1 MIKLRVKLTL
11 MLLMTG
17 LLHSQVSAQQDAN
30 WQVSQLRIHGS
41 NTVGEK
47 YAPLLISEF
56 LKKQGFALI
65 ETRQSNIAVEQ
76 TILATD
82 IEIDIE
88 TISQANRRIDVEL
101 HAHGSS
107 TGFKDLLAGKTD
119 IAMSSRKI
127 KPTEQ
132 QQLAAIYPSF
142 ASGDAEHIIAYDALA
157 IVLHP
162 DNPVE
167 TLTLSQIAAI
177 FSGEI
182 ADWSEL
188 GAEPGA
194 IRVLARDNNSGTFDT
209 FKSLVLKQFDQ
220 SLIESAERFESS
232 KQLADTVESDSHAI
246 GFVGISH
253 IGNNK
258 VLSIATEQGASGI
271 KPDKFTIGTEDYPLS
286 RKLYLYW
293 PTEID
298 LPAAQA
304 FVEFAMSES
313 GQRLAKQADL
323 ISFFPTG
330 SRPSFKG
337 QQLLKPYA
345 NLVTFGRRLSVMLRL
360 EDNQVDAKVRR
371 DLQRIARYKEQN
383 PHNRMVLAGFWDDPE
398 FTESSQQQVKQ
409 WMHLLKKE
417 LINYKVQPWEV
428 QGGFLPIE
436 NNDIASGKAVNRR
449 IEVWV
454 L

>member
-1 MIKLRVKLTL
+1 MIKLRVNLTL
-11 MLLMTG
+11 LL
-17 LLHSQVSAQQDAN
+17 LLTVLVNSLVSAQQDAD
-30 WQVSQLRIHGS
+30 WKFSQLRIHGS

-47 YAPLLISEF
+47 YAPLLITEY
-56 LKKQGFALI
+56 LKQQGFALI
-65 ETRQSNIAVEQ
+65 DTQQTDIAVERSIVASDAQ
-76 TILATD
+76 VK
-82 IEIDIE
+82 
-88 TISQANRRIDVEL
+88 RRIDVEL

-107 TGFKDLLAGKTD
+107 TGFKALIDGNTD

-127 KPTEQ
+127 KDKELE
-132 QQLAAIYPSF
+132 QLAAIYPSF
-142 ASGDAEHIIAYDALA
+142 AKGQAEHIIAYDALA

-162 DNPVE
+162 DNPVS

-182 ADWSEL
+182 ADWREL
-188 GAEPGA
+188 GANAGA

-209 FKSLVLKQFDQ
+209 FKSLVLKRFDQ
-220 SLIESAERFESS
+220 SLTPAAERYESS
-232 KQLADTVESDSHAI
+232 KQLATTVASDINAI

-253 IGNNK
+253 TGDNK

-271 KPDKFTIGTEDYPLS
+271 KPNKFTIGTEDYPLS

-293 PTEID
+293 PKEID
-298 LPAAQA
+298 LPIAQS
-304 FVEFAMSES
+304 FVEFAVAET

-360 EDNQVDAKVRR
+360 EGNEIDAKVRR

-398 FTESSQQQVKQ
+398 FSESSQQQVKQ
-409 WMHLLKKE
+409 WMHVLKKE
-417 LINYKVQPWEV
+417 LTRHNVQPWEV
-428 QGGFLPIE
+428 QGGYLPIE
-436 NNDIASGKAVNRR
+436 NNDIPSGKAANRR

>member
-1 MIKLRVKLTL
+1 
-11 MLLMTG
+11 
-17 LLHSQVSAQQDAN
+17 
-30 WQVSQLRIHGS
+30 
-41 NTVGEK
+41 
-47 YAPLLISEF
+47 
-56 LKKQGFALI
+56 
-65 ETRQSNIAVEQ
+65 
-76 TILATD
+76 
-82 IEIDIE
+82 
-88 TISQANRRIDVEL
+88 
-101 HAHGSS
+101 
-107 TGFKDLLAGKTD
+107 
-119 IAMSSRKI
+119 
-127 KPTEQ
+127 
-132 QQLAAIYPSF
+132 
-142 ASGDAEHIIAYDALA
+142 
-157 IVLHP
+157 
-162 DNPVE
+162 
-167 TLTLSQIAAI
+167 
-177 FSGEI
+177 
-182 ADWSEL
+182 
-188 GAEPGA
+188 
-194 IRVLARDNNSGTFDT
+194 
-209 FKSLVLKQFDQ
+209 
-220 SLIESAERFESS
+220 
-232 KQLADTVESDSHAI
+232 
-246 GFVGISH
+246 
-253 IGNNK
+253 
-258 VLSIATEQGASGI
+258 
-271 KPDKFTIGTEDYPLS
+271 
-286 RKLYLYW
+286 
-293 PTEID
+293 
-298 LPAAQA
+298 
-304 FVEFAMSES
+304 MSES